1 MLETK
6 TVCSFEIFKTGKQNN
21 ASVFTVFCSLSRR
34 SEPKILNGRNVH
46 GPCRPVNQSRFKSA
60 RSASEHFVVAPEH
73 EACELCSKKFC
84 SLKFQKWINAG
95 LESFPGL
102 IVVQLM

>member
-46 GPCRPVNQSRFKSA
+46 GPFWKWV
-60 RSASEHFVVAPEH
+60 FVFLEMGV
-73 EACELCSKKFC
+73 CFSKMGVSF
-84 SLKFQKWINAG
+84 LKMG
-95 LESFPGL
+95 VL
-102 IVVQLM
+102 